1 MMKQTT
7 HIILAAMLA
16 AAVGPLSAADGAGG
30 AGAGAPATAG
40 TNLTSLVFRDAP
52 IAELFEMISRR
63 ERINITLGKG
73 VTGNVAI
80 SLYDVSARQAIQAIA
95 EAGGYQVLERER
107 GYMIVNPAQAAQGA
121 QGTMAA
127 PGDRRLEVK
136 ALKVQYSEPQVIAE
150 ILAKHVGMGGKVTAL
165 PLRRQIIVE
174 DSAAGIARIE
184 SLMREID
191 RQPRQIMIEAKILEI
206 TLDDNQHFGVDWQKI
221 FSANGVNR
229 FGTSGLAQ
237 RGAGFVFNFV
247 NDNVD
252 LYLNA
257 LSNKGKVRTLATP
270 KLLTLENQEAST
282 NIGDKLGYRLTTTIN
297 NVTSESIEFLDTG
310 VILRVTSAVDADG
323 KIVMR
328 VKPEVSSGT
337 VLGGIPS
344 KKTTEVSTQLV
355 AEDGQSILIGGLIKA
370 SAGQRRTGVPLLGD
384 VPVLGHLFSNDEQ
397 TGNLTETIV
406 VITPRIVPTH
416 AAGPDVQEIERVEQ
430 NRQEIQQALAKPAAA
445 LERR

>member
-1 MMKQTT
+1 MMKQTILST
-7 HIILAAMLA
+7 VLAAMLA
-16 AAVGPLSAADGAGG
+16 GQVAAADGGAGG
-30 AGAGAPATAG
+30 AGVPASAG

-121 QGTMAA
+121 QGAPAA
-127 PGDRRLEVK
+127 SGDRRLEVR

-150 ILAKHVGMGGKVTAL
+150 ILGKHVGVGGKVTAL
-165 PLRRQIIVE
+165 PLRRQVIVE

-184 SLMREID
+184 TLMREID

-206 TLDDNQHFGVDWQKI
+206 TLDDNQQFGVDWQKV
-221 FSANGVNR
+221 FSADGVNR

-247 NDNVD
+247 NDNVNF
-252 LYLNA
+252 YLNA

-297 NVTSESIEFLDTG
+297 NVTSETIEFLETG
-310 VILRVTSAVDADG
+310 VILRVTSAVDTDG
-323 KIVMR
+323 KIAMR

-370 SAGQRRTGVPLLGD
+370 SSGNRRTGVPLLAD
-384 VPVLGHLFSNDEQ
+384 VPVLGNLFANNEQ

-416 AAGPDVQEIERVEQ
+416 AEGADVHEIERVQ
-430 NRQEIQQALAKPAAA
+430 RNALEIQQALAKPAAA